1 MITFVRYINAVTT
14 DSSSSKTV
22 GWPLAIT
29 NISVGTFHCV
39 CKGWWGFE
47 NKSIIKI
54 VRSI

>member
-39 CKGWWGFE
+39 CKG
-47 NKSIIKI
+47 
-54 VRSI
+54 